1 MKIKITSNF
10 KDFERKLKKEI
21 EKIAK
26 KEEYIV
32 RTQNQAF
39 MLDDECE
46 MLLLK
51 ILNSKNPFPQD
62 LQKMFFDDSGN
73 EIPFDKEEILR
84 AQIHELVVN
93 GLITLNWG
101 DGLPIFGRIEQ
112 KGRTYFE
119 MKNKYLQQ
127 LNNGVNMQFKIL
139 DKESENYLKELLN
152 NPEFLINP
160 IHFENKENNEG
171 ATIIENLIANGYL
184 DSSGIS
190 YNLDN
195 SGYVCVGRLTQ
206 RAKTYEEMKEKF
218 EKMSNNKTYYNYG
231 VHNDLSG
238 SNFENSN
245 VMVGNTG
252 STQNITISN
261 ELVDDIVNT
270 ITSKIEEYGLSD
282 ENKQELKDLVDDVK
296 EKQQKKPNLVKRG
309 LKAIWDF
316 AKDVGCGVLAAYIS
330 NKCGF

>member
-1 MKIKITSNF
+1 MKIKITSNLN
-10 KDFERKLKKEI
+10 DFERKLKKEI
-21 EKIAK
+21 EKVAK
-26 KEEYIV
+26 REEFMV

-62 LQKMFFDDSGN
+62 LQKMFYDESGN
-73 EIPFDKEEILR
+73 EIPYDKEKILR

-139 DKESENYLKELLN
+139 DKESESYLKELVS
-152 NPEFLINP
+152 NPEFLIKP

-171 ATIIENLIANGYL
+171 ALILENLIANGYL
-184 DSSGIS
+184 DSEGVS

-206 RAKTYEEMKEKF
+206 SAKTYDELKEKF

-231 VHNDLSG
+231 IHNDLSG

-245 VMVGNTG
+245 VMVGNTN
-252 STQNITISN
+252 SNQDIKITN

-270 ITSKIEEYGLSD
+270 TTRNIEEYGLSD
-282 ENKQELKDLVDDVK
+282 ENKQELKELIEDVK
-296 EKQQKKPNLVKRG
+296 EKQTKKPSLVKRG
-309 LKAIWDF
+309 LKTIWNF
-316 AKDVGCGVLAAYIS
+316 AKEVGCQVLAAYIAT
-330 NKCGF
+330 KCGF